1 MWSTTTEVN
10 PTTPGADRELVYRF
24 RWNLTQV
31 VALTLG
37 VFFMALGGIALA
49 RAGAA
54 GIVDPI
60 TPDVT
65 VAWWHRTPLMAVIE
79 LALGLVLI
87 VSGAQRLSPRSM
99 YRVAGAVALVF
110 GIVLAAQ
117 PSTFD
122 AVLGAS
128 RNTGLLYT
136 LLGMALLGL
145 GFGAPVV
152 FERERVSP
160 MDEADVPEP
169 REEPA
174 ERREGPA
181 ASFD

>member
-1 MWSTTTEVN
+1 MWSTTREVN
-10 PTTPGADRELVYRF
+10 PTPTGADRELVYRF

-31 VALTLG
+31 VALAMG

-49 RAGAA
+49 RAGAV
-54 GIVDPI
+54 GIADPI

-65 VAWWHRTPLMAVIE
+65 VAWWHRTPLMAIIE
-79 LALGLVLI
+79 LGLGLVLI
-87 VSGAQRLSPRSM
+87 VSGAQRLSPRSL

-122 AVLGAS
+122 AALGAS

-160 MDEADVPEP
+160 VDEAVAPGPGEAPAGP
-169 REEPA
+169 REGSA
-174 ERREGPA
+174 T
-181 ASFD
+181 SFD